1 MLDPIGF
8 EEATMTP
15 REPIVSINMSGIQ
28 VSGVGGLGLVAVAA
42 LMTYEFPEARWL
54 VGFGAI
60 GGALLACA
68 IVAFRR
74 HHISSSPSGD
84 DPKILFRADAP
95 AGSRPVPRR
104 TLELRTRTVEP

>member
-8 EEATMTP
+8 EEETMTP

-60 GGALLACA
+60 GGAALACA
-68 IVAFRR
+68 MVAFRR
-74 HHISSSPSGD
+74 RHVSSPSGD

-95 AGSRPVPRR
+95 AATRPGPRTR
-104 TLELRTRTVEP
+104 TLELRTLEP